1 MKNGLLSHFINRYIL
16 PQYGTIILFRSK
28 KVMKQHKELNRF
40 IFSKH

>member
-1 MKNGLLSHFINRYIL
+1 MDFYLISLTDTYSHNTV
-16 PQYGTIILFRSK
+16 PIILFRSK